1 MIKGITF
8 DFWNTLFS
16 DKDEYIRTGAR
27 IEYCHKVINNYKSC
41 SIEQVEKA
49 FIETRNLSAQSWKD
63 NYRTLTG
70 SERLENILSIMDVSI
85 PAPEFEK
92 TVKHL
97 EEVSLTYP
105 PNKINGVSE
114 TIRDLCRDYKL
125 GIISDTGFS
134 PGVTLRNLLKNEG
147 IFECFRSLNF
157 SDEVGAAKPHPKI
170 FNKAAEEL
178 NLLSN
183 EIVHIGDLYRTDVKG
198 ALDNGFSAI
207 HFTGTN
213 DREPV
218 ISDAEYKIS
227 NLNEIRNIISLIN
240 SR

>member
-63 NYRTLTG
+63 NYRTLTS
-70 SERLENILSIMDVSI
+70 SERLKNILSVMDVSI
-85 PAPEFEK
+85 PAPKFEK
-92 TVKHL
+92 TIKHL
-97 EEVSLTYP
+97 EELSLIYP
-105 PNKINGVSE
+105 PKTVNGVRE
-114 TIRDLCRDYKL
+114 TIHDLFKNFKL

-134 PGVTLRNLLKNEG
+134 PGSTLKVLLKNIG
-147 IFECFRSLNF
+147 IIDCFYSLNF
-157 SDEVGAAKPHPKI
+157 SDEVGVAKPHPKI

-183 EIVHIGDLYRTDVKG
+183 EIVHVGDLYRTDVKG

-227 NLNEIRNIISLIN
+227 NLNEIRNIISVIN